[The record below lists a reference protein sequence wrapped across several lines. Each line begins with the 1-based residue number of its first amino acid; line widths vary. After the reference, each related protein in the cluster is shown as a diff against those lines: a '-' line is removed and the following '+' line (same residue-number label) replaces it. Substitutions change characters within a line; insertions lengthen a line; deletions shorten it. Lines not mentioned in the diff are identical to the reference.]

1 MARPPGNTRAT
12 AARYLRVE
20 HAQALIHVVER
31 DVEAKILRAQFLTNA
46 PGGRGSDKA
55 DTEST
60 YYRS

>member
-1 MARPPGNTRAT
+1 M
-12 AARYLRVE
+12 RVE